1 VQSIKPDFKL
11 KAHQFML
18 PYKTIIKID
27 PSCGLALYLQ
37 ICNEFIKR
45 ISGGTIVSGQ
55 KLPSSRVLSEL
66 LGVNRRTVGTAY
78 EELEA
83 QGWIEIKAYKG
94 SFVNS
99 KLPIYNSKSL
109 PKTNPK
115 TAKSKSHF
123 DILHTDLKSSETPRE
138 KRSNIKI
145 TIDAGYPDIRLAPI
159 AELNRNLSALSKN
172 RRHQNLMNYSD
183 YFDGDDKLR
192 LAIMDNLKSTRSIL
206 VDLENIFI
214 SRGSLMAFYLIF
226 KALLNKGDQVIVG
239 DVSFKVANRLVE
251 MNQGSLIRVPVD
263 EQGIDVDAI
272 EKVCQKTSVKAVFVM
287 PHHHNPTT
295 VTLTAKRRMQL
306 LMLAEKHRF
315 AIIEDDYDYD
325 FHFERSPILPMA
337 SSDTVGSVIYV
348 GSLSKTIVPGL
359 RTGYIVAPKN
369 LVAAI
374 SQISRNMDCHGN
386 HALERAIAI
395 LYQDG
400 EIKRYHKKSLIIYH
414 KRRNL
419 FCQLLKEQLGEV
431 VQFEVPKGGLA
442 VWVKFDENYPVEQI
456 KERALE
462 LGLRLPK
469 STFKNINGKKINAI
483 RMGFASLEEVEMR
496 VAVGLL
502 KEAVDEVY
510 ENV

>member
-1 VQSIKPDFKL
+1 
-11 KAHQFML
+11 ML
-18 PYKTIIKID
+18 PYKTILQID
-27 PSCGLALYLQ
+27 SNCELALYLQ

-45 ISGGTIVSGQ
+45 ISDGTIVSGQ

-66 LGVNRRTVGTAY
+66 LDVNRRTVSTAY

-99 KLPIYNSKSL
+99 TLPIYNSRELEKVN
-109 PKTNPK
+109 TK
-115 TAKSKSHF
+115 TAKVEGHF
-123 DILHTDLKSSETPRE
+123 DIAKTVNSEPVPIQKS
-138 KRSNIKI
+138 KIKI

-159 AELNRNLSALSKN
+159 AELNRNLNALSKST
-172 RRHQNLMNYSD
+172 RHRNLMNYSD
-183 YFDGDDKLR
+183 CFNGDDKLR
-192 LAIMDNLKSTRSIL
+192 FALMDNLKSTRSIFIEL
-206 VDLENIFI
+206 DNILI
-214 SRGSLMAFYLIF
+214 TRGSLMAFYLIF
-226 KALLNKGDQVIVG
+226 KALLNKGDKVIVG

-251 MNQGSLIRVPVD
+251 MNQGTLVQVPVD
-263 EQGIDVDAI
+263 EQGIDVEAI
-272 EKVCQKTSVKAVFVM
+272 EKICKKTSIKAVFVM

-306 LMLAEKHRF
+306 LMLAQKYRF

-348 GSLSKTIVPGL
+348 GSLSKTIAPGL

-369 LVAAI
+369 LITAI

-400 EIKRYHKKSLIIYH
+400 EIKRYHKKSLLIYL
-414 KRRNL
+414 KRRDL
-419 FCQLLKEQLGEV
+419 FCQLLREQLGDI

-442 VWVKFDENYPVEQI
+442 VWVKFDGRYPVQVI
-456 KERALE
+456 KRRALE

-469 STFKNINGKKINAI
+469 SIFKNMDSKKVNAI
-483 RMGFASLEEVEMR
+483 RMGFASLEEEEM
-496 VAVGLL
+496 
-502 KEAVDEVY
+502 KEAVEILRQVTSQFL
-510 ENV
+510 

>member
-1 VQSIKPDFKL
+1 
-11 KAHQFML
+11 ML
-18 PYKTIIKID
+18 PYKTILQID
-27 PSCGLALYLQ
+27 TSSELSLYLQ

-45 ISGGTIVSGQ
+45 ISDGTIVSGQ

-66 LGVNRRTVGTAY
+66 LEVNRRTVSAAY

-83 QGWIEIKAYKG
+83 QGWIEIRPYKG

-99 KLPIYNSKSL
+99 TLPLYSSRNLTKINVKA
-109 PKTNPK
+109 
-115 TAKSKSHF
+115 AKVEGHF
-123 DILHTDLKSSETPRE
+123 DIAKVSLVKPEQSKS
-138 KRSNIKI
+138 NAKI

-159 AELNRNLSALSKN
+159 TELNRNLNALS
-172 RRHQNLMNYSD
+172 RSPRHRNLMNYSNS
-183 YFDGDDKLR
+183 FNGDEKLR
-192 LAIMDNLKSTRSIL
+192 LALMENLKSTRSTFVEL
-206 VDLENIFI
+206 DNIFVT
-214 SRGSLMAFYLIF
+214 RGSLMAFYLIF
-226 KALLNKGDQVIVG
+226 KALLNKKDKVIVG

-251 MNQGSLIRVPVD
+251 MNQGTLVRVPVD
-263 EQGIDVDAI
+263 GQGMDVDAI
-272 EKVCQKTSVKAVFVM
+272 EKICKKTSIKAVFVM

-306 LMLAEKHRF
+306 LMLAEKYRF

-348 GSLSKTIVPGL
+348 GSLSKTIAPGL

-369 LVAAI
+369 LIAAI

-400 EIKRYHKKSLIIYH
+400 EIKRYHKKSLVIYH
-414 KRRNL
+414 KRRDL
-419 FCQLLKEQLGEV
+419 FCQLLKEQLGDIV
-431 VQFEVPKGGLA
+431 KFEVPKGGLA
-442 VWVKFDENYPVEQI
+442 VWVKFDDQYPVEEI
-456 KERALE
+456 KKRALE

-469 STFKNINGKKINAI
+469 SIFENMNGEKINAI
-483 RMGFASLEEVEMR
+483 RMGFASLEEEEMKE
-496 VAVGLL
+496 AVGLL
-502 KEAVDEVY
+502 KQTIS
-510 ENV
+510 NL